1 MKMEFMLII
10 IAAVS
15 AFVVL
20 ITYTWKILNWVWIT
34 PKKMEKSL
42 REQGFSGNSYRL
54 LFGDLKEWNKMIQ
67 ESKSKPIGL
76 SDDIVPRVFP
86 FFLDLVKNHGKS
98 CFAWFGPKP
107 GVVVLDPEVVKEV
120 TVKHYEF
127 HKVKSNP
134 LTKLLAQGIASYEE
148 DKWAKHRKLINPA
161 FHVEKLKHMLPA
173 FELCCTEMLSKWEEN
188 MGSQGSSEVD
198 IWPYLQAMTSD
209 VISRTAF
216 GSSYEEGAKI
226 FELQREL
233 AVHVLNIARSL
244 YIPGWRF
251 IPTKRNRRM
260 KEIDKQIKGSIR
272 SIIDK
277 RIKSMKK
284 GEVKSD
290 DLLGI
295 LLESNFKGIEQHGN
309 KDYGMSINEIIEE
322 CKLFYFA
329 GQETTSV
336 VLLWAMVLLSSH
348 QDWQERARK
357 EVLELFA
364 DGKPDSDDLNRLK
377 IVTMIFYEVMRL
389 YPPITELMRITPTE
403 TRIGN
408 VTLPKGVRVFLP
420 TILLHHDKEIWGADV
435 NNFKPERFVE
445 GVSKATKGQ
454 VCYFPFGW
462 GPRICIGQNFAMLEA
477 KMALAMILRRFSFEL
492 SPSYAHGPYSKITLQ
507 PQYGAHIILHKL

>member
-1 MKMEFMLII
+1 
-10 IAAVS
+10 
-15 AFVVL
+15 
-20 ITYTWKILNWVWIT
+20 
-34 PKKMEKSL
+34 
-42 REQGFSGNSYRL
+42 
-54 LFGDLKEWNKMIQ
+54 
-67 ESKSKPIGL
+67 
-76 SDDIVPRVFP
+76 
-86 FFLDLVKNHGKS
+86 
-98 CFAWFGPKP
+98 
-107 GVVVLDPEVVKEV
+107 
-120 TVKHYEF
+120 
-127 HKVKSNP
+127 
-134 LTKLLAQGIASYEE
+134 
-148 DKWAKHRKLINPA
+148 
-161 FHVEKLKHMLPA
+161 
-173 FELCCTEMLSKWEEN
+173 
-188 MGSQGSSEVD
+188 
-198 IWPYLQAMTSD
+198 
-209 VISRTAF
+209 
-216 GSSYEEGAKI
+216 
-226 FELQREL
+226 
-233 AVHVLNIARSL
+233 
-244 YIPGWRF
+244 
-251 IPTKRNRRM
+251 M

-389 YPPITELMRITPTE
+389 YPPITELMRTTPTE

-408 VTLPKGVRVFLP
+408 VTLPKGVMVFLP
-420 TILLHHDKEIWGADV
+420 TILLHHDKEMWGADV
-435 NNFKPERFVE
+435 NNFKPERFAE

-492 SPSYAHGPYSKITLQ
+492 SPSYAHAPYSKITLQ